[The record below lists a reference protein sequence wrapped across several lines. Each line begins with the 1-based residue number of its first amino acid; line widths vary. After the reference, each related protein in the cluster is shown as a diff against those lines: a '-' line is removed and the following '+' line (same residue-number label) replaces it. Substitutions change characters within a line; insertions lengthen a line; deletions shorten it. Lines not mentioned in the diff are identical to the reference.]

1 LKIHQDPGHM
11 LVSDLMNT
19 PLAIMLMWVLVNR
32 IFLVFEG
39 QPQSFEGQP
48 QLLEGQP
55 QLFDGQILFERFLE
69 FPGVSTLID
78 SQTVYKQ
85 ENMR

>member
-1 LKIHQDPGHM
+1 M
-11 LVSDLMNT
+11 
-19 PLAIMLMWVLVNR
+19 
-32 IFLVFEG
+32 FEG

-55 QLFDGQILFERFLE
+55 QLFDGQILLERFLE